1 MTMYGKTMNLIHKNR
16 FGFYELKEKPT
27 PEKLAK
33 YYSKEY
39 YQKSLSNYK
48 KTYSEAEISY
58 LKIKL
63 EEKYIV
69 LKNILPDIEDI
80 NTNFLDIGAGE
91 GWAIDF
97 FKTKGWNCTGLDFSD
112 FGCEL
117 HNPHCK
123 EDLIVGDIQKNIPLL
138 IKKRKRYDI
147 IWMSNLLE
155 HVLEP
160 LSLLK
165 DVRKLASEKC
175 VLVIEVPN
183 DFSFIQQYLLEKDYV
198 SYPYWIAYPAHISY
212 FNRDGLISICKESNW
227 QMKEIIGSY
236 SIEFNL
242 FNENTNYVNNKS
254 VGKSCHKA
262 RIDIENALFGN
273 YPEKVIEM
281 YRIFGEIGIGRGIV
295 GFFQ

>member
-1 MTMYGKTMNLIHKNR
+1 MTMYDKTMNLIHKNR

-97 FKTKGWNCTGLDFSD
+97 F
-112 FGCEL
+112 
-117 HNPHCK
+117 NP
-123 EDLIVGDIQKNIPLL
+123 
-138 IKKRKRYDI
+138 
-147 IWMSNLLE
+147 
-155 HVLEP
+155 
-160 LSLLK
+160 
-165 DVRKLASEKC
+165 ASR
-175 VLVIEVPN
+175 N
-183 DFSFIQQYLLEKDYV
+183 SSAQ
-198 SYPYWIAYPAHISY
+198 
-212 FNRDGLISICKESNW
+212 
-227 QMKEIIGSY
+227 
-236 SIEFNL
+236 
-242 FNENTNYVNNKS
+242 
-254 VGKSCHKA
+254 
-262 RIDIENALFGN
+262 
-273 YPEKVIEM
+273 
-281 YRIFGEIGIGRGIV
+281 
-295 GFFQ
+295 